1 MDLDPARGRVPVMDD
16 RTKRRLFVGFA
27 TTLVSKA
34 ASTVIQLIQVPVLMH
49 FWGRSMFGVWG
60 ILTATPTYLSFSNSG
75 FGSVA
80 GNEMTMLMARK
91 EQDAAL
97 GVFQSCWWLIT
108 LVMSAMIV
116 LMCSVLYFLPV
127 GRLLNLTLLS
137 EHDVKWALFWLGLS
151 VLFGQLEQLLQS
163 AYRCITRY
171 SYGNFLKSGLSLAA
185 FCVQLVPVLM
195 GYGPRTT
202 AMVFALANI
211 AVTLIL
217 CVKVKLDIPWISYGW
232 SHASFAEIKRLTR
245 PSLAF
250 MGFPLG
256 NSLNIQGS
264 QLAVNYALGN
274 DAVAIW
280 ITARTVSRLA
290 LQAVEMVKN
299 TVWPE
304 LSIAF
309 GAGNMEVVRTLHRRA
324 CQIALVMSLTVVA
337 IVATLGP
344 TFLHKWTLGKVPS
357 SPGLVG
363 LLLVVVV
370 FYSLWST
377 SATLVAAINLHER
390 LATLYS
396 IATGVTVIVTY
407 FAARRYG
414 LFGAAGSLLL
424 SEVIMDAYV
433 VPASLKIAH
442 DTWGGFMG
450 AMVHYP
456 HALRPKALAKRLR
469 RRTLEVE
476 AELEEKAEG
485 KE

>member
-1 MDLDPARGRVPVMDD
+1 MDD
-16 RTKRRLFVGFA
+16 RTRRRLFVGFA

-34 ASTVIQLIQVPVLMH
+34 ASIVIQFIQVPVLFH
-49 FWGRSMFGVWG
+49 FWGATTYGVWLVLSG
-60 ILTATPTYLSFSNSG
+60 IPTYLSFSNAG

-97 GVFQSCWWLIT
+97 GVFQSCWWWIV
-108 LVMSAMIV
+108 LVMGVIGAAM
-116 LMCSVLYFLPV
+116 SVALWLLPM
-127 GRLLNLTLLS
+127 GRLLNIETIS
-137 EHDVKWALFWLGLS
+137 EHDVSWVLFWLGMS

-171 SYGNFLKSGLSLAA
+171 SYGNFMKSCLSLAA
-185 FCVQLVPVLM
+185 FGVQLVPVML

-211 AVTLIL
+211 TVTLIL
-217 CVKVKLDIPWISYGW
+217 CVMVKRDIPWISYGW
-232 SHASFAEIKRLTR
+232 GRASFKEIKRLTR
-245 PSLAF
+245 PALAF
-250 MGFPLG
+250 MGIPLG
-256 NSLNIQGS
+256 NALNIQGS
-264 QLAVNYALGN
+264 QMAVNYALGAH
-274 DAVAIW
+274 AVAVFG
-280 ITARTVSRLA
+280 TARTVSRLA

-309 GAGNMEVVRTLHRRA
+309 GAGNMDVVRTLHRRA
-324 CQIALVMSLTVVA
+324 CQIALFMSLSVVV

-377 SATLVAAINLHER
+377 SSTLVAAINLHER

-396 IATGVTVIVTY
+396 IATGVTVVVTY

-414 LFGAAGSLLL
+414 LYGAAGSLLL
-424 SEVIMDAYV
+424 SEMIMDAYV
-433 VPASLKIAH
+433 LPSSLKIAH
-442 DTWGGFMG
+442 DTWGGFLG
-450 AMVHYP
+450 AMLHYP
-456 HALRPKALAKRLR
+456 HSLRPKELMARLR
-469 RRTLEVE
+469 RRTEEVE
-476 AELEEKAEG
+476 VELEADSGMKR
-485 KE
+485 

>member
-1 MDLDPARGRVPVMDD
+1 MDD
-16 RTKRRLFVGFA
+16 RTKRRLVVGFA
-27 TTLVSKA
+27 TTVVSKA

-60 ILTATPTYLSFSNSG
+60 ILTATPTYLSFSNVG

-80 GNEMTMLMARK
+80 GNEMTMLMARG
-91 EQDAAL
+91 EQDEAL
-97 GVFQSCWWLIT
+97 GVFQSCWWLIS
-108 LVMSAMIV
+108 LVIGATMV
-116 LMCSVLYFLPV
+116 VMCALLYFLPV
-127 GRLLNLTLLS
+127 AGLLNLSLVS
-137 EHDVKWALFWLGLS
+137 EHDVKWVLFWLGLS

-163 AYRCITRY
+163 AYRCIARY
-171 SYGNFLKSGLSLAA
+171 SYGNFAKSCLSLLAFAA
-185 FCVQLVPVLM
+185 MLVPIVE

-202 AMVFALANI
+202 AKVFALANI
-211 AVTLIL
+211 AGTLIL
-217 CVKVKLDIPWISYGW
+217 CGMVKHDIPWISYGW
-232 SHASFAEIKRLTR
+232 SHASFKEIKRLTR

-256 NSLNIQGS
+256 NTLNIQGS

-290 LQAVEMVKN
+290 LQAVELVKN

-324 CQIALVMSLTVVA
+324 CQIALVMSLGVVV
-337 IVATLGP
+337 IVAALGP

-377 SATLVAAINLHER
+377 SSTLVAAINLHER
-390 LATLYS
+390 LATVYS
-396 IATGVTVIVTY
+396 FATGITVVLTY
-407 FAARRYG
+407 FAAKKYG

-424 SEVIMDAYV
+424 SELIMDAYV
-433 VPASLKIAH
+433 LPASIKISQ

-450 AMVHYP
+450 AMLDYP
-456 HALRPKALAKRLR
+456 DALRPKALMARLR
-469 RRTLEVE
+469 RRSEEVE
-476 AELEEKAEG
+476 VELESRQ
-485 KE
+485 

>member
-1 MDLDPARGRVPVMDD
+1 MDD

-27 TTLVSKA
+27 TTLISKA

-49 FWGRSMFGVWG
+49 FWGRGMFGVWG
-60 ILTATPTYLSFSNSG
+60 ILTATPTYLSFSNVG

-80 GNEMTMLMARK
+80 GNEMTMLMAHGA
-91 EQDAAL
+91 QDEAL
-97 GVFQSCWWLIT
+97 GVFQSCWWLIS
-108 LVMSAMIV
+108 LVIGATMAV
-116 LMCSVLYFLPV
+116 FGALLYFLPV
-127 GRLLNLTLLS
+127 AHLLNLELLS
-137 EHDVKWALFWLGLS
+137 ETDVKWVLFWLGLS
-151 VLFGQLEQLLQS
+151 VLFGQLEQLLQAS
-163 AYRCITRY
+163 YRCITRY
-171 SYGNFLKSGLSLAA
+171 SYGNFAKSCLSLLA
-185 FCVQLVPVLM
+185 FGAMLVPIIE

-202 AMVFALANI
+202 AKVFALANI
-211 AVTLIL
+211 AGTLIL
-217 CVKVKLDIPWISYGW
+217 CAMVKHDIPWISYGW

-256 NSLNIQGS
+256 NTLNIQGS

-290 LQAVEMVKN
+290 LQVVEMVKN

-309 GAGNMEVVRTLHRRA
+309 GAGNMEVVRSLHRRA
-324 CQIALVMSLTVVA
+324 VQIALFVSLSVVV
-337 IVATLGP
+337 IVAVFGP

-370 FYSLWST
+370 FYSMWST
-377 SATLVAAINLHER
+377 SSTLVAAINLHER
-390 LATLYS
+390 LAMMYS
-396 IATGVTVIVTY
+396 FATGITVVVTY

-414 LFGAAGSLLL
+414 LWGAAASLLL
-424 SEVIMDAYV
+424 SEMIMDVYV
-433 VPASLKIAH
+433 LPSSLKIAH
-442 DTWGGFMG
+442 DTWGGFLG

-456 HALRPKALAKRLR
+456 QSLRPKALMARLR
-469 RRTLEVE
+469 RRTAEVE
-476 AELEEKAEG
+476 VELEEQGAEEIGSG
-485 KE
+485 K

>member
-1 MDLDPARGRVPVMDD
+1 VGCGLVMDD

-34 ASTVIQLIQVPVLMH
+34 ASTVIQLVQVPVLMH

-60 ILTATPTYLSFSNSG
+60 ILTAIPTYLSFSNIG

-80 GNEMTMLMARK
+80 GNEMTMLMARG

-97 GVFQSCWWLIT
+97 GVFQSCWWLIS
-108 LVMSAMIV
+108 LVMGATVAAM
-116 LMCSVLYFLPV
+116 SGVLYFLPV

-137 EHDVKWALFWLGLS
+137 EHDVKWSLFWLGLS

-171 SYGNFLKSGLSLAA
+171 SYGNFVKSCLSLAA
-185 FCVQLVPVLM
+185 FGAQLIPVML
-195 GYGPRTT
+195 GYGARTT
-202 AMVFALANI
+202 AMVFAVANI
-211 AVTLIL
+211 TGTLIL
-217 CVKVKLDIPWISYGW
+217 CVMVKHDIPWISYGW
-232 SHASFAEIKRLTR
+232 KHASMAEVKRLTR

-256 NSLNIQGS
+256 NALNIQGS

-309 GAGNMEVVRTLHRRA
+309 GAGNMDVVRTLHRRA
-324 CQIALVMSLTVVA
+324 CQVALLMSLGVVA
-337 IVATLGP
+337 IVALFGP
-344 TFLHKWTLGKVPS
+344 TFLHRWTLGKVPS

-377 SATLVAAINLHER
+377 SSTLVAAINLHER
-390 LATLYS
+390 LATVYS
-396 IATGVTVIVTY
+396 IATGVTVVVTY
-407 FAARRYG
+407 FAARGYG

-433 VPASLKIAH
+433 LPSSIKISH
-442 DTWGGFMG
+442 DSWGGFMG

-456 HALRPKALAKRLR
+456 RTLRPADLLKRLR
-469 RRTLEVE
+469 RRTREVE
-476 AELEEKAEG
+476 AELEDRG
-485 KE
+485 

>member
-1 MDLDPARGRVPVMDD
+1 MDD

-34 ASTVIQLIQVPVLMH
+34 ASTVIQLAQVPVLMH
-49 FWGRSMFGVWG
+49 YWGATTYGVWLLLTG
-60 ILTATPTYLSFSNSG
+60 IPTYLSFSNAG
-75 FGSVA
+75 FGQVA

-97 GVFQSCWWLIT
+97 GVFQSCWWWIT
-108 LVMSAMIV
+108 LVMGIMGAAM
-116 LMCSVLYFLPV
+116 SVALWKLPM
-127 GRLLNLTLLS
+127 GRLFNINTIS
-137 EHDVKWALFWLGLS
+137 EHDVSWALFWLGLS
-151 VLFGQLEQLLQS
+151 VLFVQLELLLQS
-163 AYRCITRY
+163 AYRCIARY

-185 FCVQLVPVLM
+185 FGAQLVPVVM

-202 AMVFALANI
+202 AMVYALANI
-211 AVTLIL
+211 TVTLIL
-217 CVKVKLDIPWISYGW
+217 CVMVKRDIPWISYGW
-232 SHASFAEIKRLTR
+232 KYSSLKEIKRLTR

-256 NSLNIQGS
+256 NALNIQGS
-264 QLAVNYALGN
+264 QMAVNYALGAH
-274 DAVAIW
+274 AVAVFG
-280 ITARTVSRLA
+280 TARTVSRLA

-324 CQIALVMSLTVVA
+324 CQIALLMSLSVVV

-377 SATLVAAINLHER
+377 SSTLVAAINLHER
-390 LATLYS
+390 LAMVYS
-396 IATGVTVIVTY
+396 FATGITVVVTY
-407 FAARRYG
+407 FAARKYG

-424 SEVIMDAYV
+424 SELIMDAYV
-433 VPASLKIAH
+433 LPASLKISG

-450 AMVHYP
+450 AMLHYP
-456 HALRPKALAKRLR
+456 QSLRPKALVARLR
-469 RRTLEVE
+469 RRTVEVE
-476 AELEEKAEG
+476 VELEERGAQEIGSEK
-485 KE
+485 

>member
-1 MDLDPARGRVPVMDD
+1 MDD

-49 FWGRSMFGVWG
+49 FWGRPMFGVWG
-60 ILTATPTYLSFSNSG
+60 ILTATPTYLSFSNIG

-80 GNEMTMLMARK
+80 GNEMTMLMARG

-97 GVFQSCWWLIT
+97 GVFQSCWWLIS
-108 LVMSAMIV
+108 LVIGATMAV
-116 LMCSVLYFLPV
+116 ACAVLYFLPV
-127 GRLLNLTLLS
+127 GKLLNLSLLS
-137 EHDVKWALFWLGLS
+137 EHDVKWVLFWLALS

-171 SYGNFLKSGLSLAA
+171 SYGNFVKSCLSLTA
-185 FCVQLVPVLM
+185 FATMLVPIM
-195 GYGPRTT
+195 EGYGPRTT

-211 AVTLIL
+211 TGTLIL
-217 CVKVKLDIPWISYGW
+217 CVMVKHDIPWISYGW
-232 SHASFAEIKRLTR
+232 SHASFSEIKRLTR

-256 NSLNIQGS
+256 NALNIQGS

-290 LQAVEMVKN
+290 LQVVEMVKN

-324 CQIALVMSLTVVA
+324 VQIALFVSLSVVA
-337 IVATLGP
+337 LVAAFGP

-377 SATLVAAINLHER
+377 SSTLVAAINLHER
-390 LATLYS
+390 LATMYS
-396 IATGVTVIVTY
+396 IATGVTVVVTY
-407 FAARRYG
+407 FAARQYG
-414 LFGAAGSLLL
+414 LFGAAASLLL

-433 VPASLKIAH
+433 LPSSLRIAH
-442 DTWGGFMG
+442 DTWGGVWDG
-450 AMVHYP
+450 DA
-456 HALRPKALAKRLR
+456 ALSAVVASESASRAVA
-469 RRTLEVE
+469 TQD
-476 AELEEKAEG
+476 A
-485 KE
+485 

>member
-1 MDLDPARGRVPVMDD
+1 MDD
-16 RTKRRLFVGFA
+16 RTKRRLFVGFV

-34 ASTVIQLIQVPVLMH
+34 ASTVIQLVQVPVLMH
-49 FWGRSMFGVWG
+49 FWGLSMFGVWG
-60 ILTATPTYLSFSNSG
+60 ILTAIPTYLSFSNIG

-80 GNEMTMLMARK
+80 GNEMTMLNARG

-97 GVFQSCWWLIT
+97 GVFQSCWWLIS
-108 LVMSAMIV
+108 LVMGATVAAM
-116 LMCSVLYFLPV
+116 SGVLYFLPV
-127 GRLLNLTLLS
+127 GRLLKLTLLS
-137 EHDVKWALFWLGLS
+137 EHDVKWSLFWLGLS

-171 SYGNFLKSGLSLAA
+171 SYGNFVKSCLSLAA
-185 FCVQLVPVLM
+185 FCAQLVPVMM

-202 AMVFALANI
+202 AMVFAMANI
-211 AVTLIL
+211 AGTLIL
-217 CVKVKLDIPWISYGW
+217 CVMVKHDIPWINYGW
-232 SHASFAEIKRLTR
+232 KRASIAEVKRLTR

-256 NSLNIQGS
+256 NALNIQGS
-264 QLAVNYALGN
+264 QLAVNYALGY

-280 ITARTVSRLA
+280 NTARTVSRLA

-324 CQIALVMSLTVVA
+324 CQIALFMSLSVVV
-337 IVATLGP
+337 IVAALGP

-377 SATLVAAINLHER
+377 SSTLVAAINLHER
-390 LATLYS
+390 LATMYS
-396 IATGVTVIVTY
+396 IATGVTVVVTY

-414 LFGAAGSLLL
+414 LYGAAGSLLL
-424 SEVIMDAYV
+424 SELIMDAYV
-433 VPASLKIAH
+433 LPASLKIAH
-442 DTWGGFMG
+442 DTWGGFLG
-450 AMVHYP
+450 AMLHYP
-456 HALRPKALAKRLR
+456 QSLRPGALAARLR
-469 RRTLEVE
+469 RRTHEVE
-476 AELEEKAEG
+476 VELEEKSGIEP
-485 KE
+485 

>member
-1 MDLDPARGRVPVMDD
+1 MDD
-16 RTKRRLFVGFA
+16 RTKRRLFVGFV

-34 ASTVIQLIQVPVLMH
+34 ASTLIQFVQMPVLMH
-49 FWGRSMFGVWG
+49 YWGLSMFGVWG
-60 ILTATPTYLSFSNSG
+60 ILTATPTYLSFSNVG

-80 GNEMTMLMARK
+80 GNEMTMLMARG
-91 EQDAAL
+91 EQDEAL
-97 GVFQSCWWLIT
+97 GVFQSCWWLIS
-108 LVMSAMIV
+108 LVIGATMAV
-116 LMCSVLYFLPV
+116 MCVVLYYLPV
-127 GRLLNLTLLS
+127 ARLLNLDLLS
-137 EHDVKWALFWLGLS
+137 ERDVKWVLFWLGLS

-171 SYGNFLKSGLSLAA
+171 SYGNFAKSCISLIA
-185 FCVQLVPVLM
+185 FGTMLVPIIE

-202 AMVFALANI
+202 AKVFALANI
-211 AVTLIL
+211 TGTLIL
-217 CVKVKLDIPWISYGW
+217 CAMVKHDIPWISYGW
-232 SHASFAEIKRLTR
+232 SHASFKEIKRLTR

-274 DAVAIW
+274 KAVGIW
-280 ITARTVSRLA
+280 IAARTVSRLA
-290 LQAVEMVKN
+290 LQVVEMVKN

-324 CQIALVMSLTVVA
+324 CQIALLMSLSVVA
-337 IVATLGP
+337 IVALFGP

-370 FYSLWST
+370 FESLWST
-377 SATLVAAINLHER
+377 SSTLVAAINLHER
-390 LATLYS
+390 LATWYS
-396 IATGVTVIVTY
+396 FATGITVVVTY
-407 FAARRYG
+407 FAAKKYG
-414 LFGAAGSLLL
+414 LFGAAASLLL

-433 VPASLKIAH
+433 LPASIKISQ

-450 AMVHYP
+450 AMMHYP
-456 HALRPKALAKRLR
+456 QSLRPKALAARLR
-469 RRTLEVE
+469 QRKAEVE
-476 AELEEKAEG
+476 VELEEHGAEEIG
-485 KE
+485 SRK